1 VESPEMGEALDLCGA
16 SVMASYVLAGGIL
29 SGKYARGAG
38 EGRMADRLDDPR
50 MASAIAAVPAL
61 LEVSDRLGEPPAVLA
76 MAFAL
81 SNPRVS
87 TILTGATRPE
97 QIDQN
102 LRALEV
108 LEGLGEEDLAALKA
122 VGAAGAG

>member
-1 VESPEMGEALDLCGA
+1 
-16 SVMASYVLAGGIL
+16 
-29 SGKYARGAG
+29 
-38 EGRMADRLDDPR
+38 
-50 MASAIAAVPAL
+50 
-61 LEVSDRLGEPPAVLA
+61 VLA

-102 LRALEV
+102 LRTLEV
-108 LEGLGEEDLAALKA
+108 LSKLGEDDLAALRA
-122 VGAAGAG
+122 IGA

>member
-1 VESPEMGEALDLCGA
+1 MTTRPELQQILDA
-16 SVMASYVLAGGIL
+16 IH
-29 SGKYARGAG
+29 ARQRFVISSHARPDG
-38 EGRMADRLDDPR
+38 D
-50 MASAIAAVPAL
+50 AIGS
-61 LEVSDRLGEPPAVLA
+61 ELA

-102 LRALEV
+102 LRALDV

-122 VGAAGAG
+122 VGAPGGT

>member
-1 VESPEMGEALDLCGA
+1 MSEALDLCGA
-16 SVMASYVLAGGIL
+16 SVMASYVLVGGIL
-29 SGKYARGAG
+29 SGKYAQGAG
-38 EGRMADRLDDPR
+38 DGRMAEHLDDPR
-50 MASAIAAVPAL
+50 MAPAIAAVPAL
-61 LEVSDRLGEPPAVLA
+61 LALAERLGEPPAVLA

-81 SNPRVS
+81 SNPRVA

-108 LEGLGEEDLAALKA
+108 LEGLGEADLAALQA
-122 VGAAGAG
+122 VGATGGT